1 MEIIILILLYILSVI
16 ITRYAHI
23 KSGFTELSH
32 LIICLI
38 PIINILALFIVLMII
53 ISEQLDSKKISD
65 WFFGIKEKD

>member
-23 KSGFTELSH
+23 KSDFTKPIN

-38 PIINILALFIVLMII
+38 PVFNIFALFIVLMII
-53 ISEQLDSKKISD
+53 ISEQLEPKKISY
-65 WFFGIKEKD
+65 WLFGIKEKD

>member
-1 MEIIILILLYILSVI
+1 METIILILLYVLSVI

-23 KSGFTELSH
+23 KSDLTEPFH

-38 PIINILALFIVLMII
+38 PIINILGLFIVLMII
-53 ISEQLDSKKISD
+53 IRKQLDSKKITD

>member
-23 KSGFTELSH
+23 KSDFTELPH

-53 ISEQLDSKKISD
+53 ISEKFDYKKITD
-65 WFFGIKEKD
+65 WFFGIK

>member
-1 MEIIILILLYILSVI
+1 METIVLILLYILSVI

-23 KSGFTELSH
+23 KSDFTELSH

-53 ISEQLDSKKISD
+53 ISEQLDSKKITD
-65 WFFGIKEKD
+65 WFFGIK

>member
-23 KSGFTELSH
+23 KSDFTELSH

-38 PIINILALFIVLMII
+38 PIINILALFVVLMII
-53 ISEQLDSKKISD
+53 ISEQLDSKKITD

>member
-23 KSGFTELSH
+23 KSDFTELSH

-38 PIINILALFIVLMII
+38 PVINILGLFIVLMII
-53 ISEQLDSKKISD
+53 ISEHSDSKKISD
-65 WFFGIKEKD
+65 WFFGIKK

>member
-23 KSGFTELSH
+23 KSDFTEPSH

-38 PIINILALFIVLMII
+38 PVINILGLFIVLMII
-53 ISEQLDSKKISD
+53 ISEQLDSKKITD

>member
-23 KSGFTELSH
+23 KFDFTETSH

-53 ISEQLDSKKISD
+53 ISEQLDSKKITD